1 MQLMFLSIALFS
13 SSLLAQQ
20 HRGTRNQYKIGTS
33 DSPVLAPEYKDFLND
48 KSSSDKSWTGS
59 IYYDGSFMK
68 ASNNWGWLNDAN
80 PAIYRT
86 GTRGSYLYSV
96 IPDHENDI
104 IDAVSL
110 QSIQQKFNAWRAE
123 KEAAEATKAAAE
135 AAAAA
140 EIAKNNP
147 PAPENS
153 DTPAPENSDTSAP
166 DSSGT
171 SVPDSSDTSATETIV
186 TQN

>member
-147 PAPENS
+147 PAP
-153 DTPAPENSDTSAP
+153 
-166 DSSGT
+166 
-171 SVPDSSDTSATETIV
+171 
-186 TQN
+186 